1 MISFSI
7 DDLYHIY
14 ITKDLSTKELHMKKQ
29 KRLYLVLAVFL
40 VFFLEGCSLET
51 NGTDATNPSNAMKV
65 HYIDTGESDS
75 ILIESEGHYMLI
87 DAGDVDDKDT
97 IVIYLK
103 EQKVEKLD
111 YLILTHP
118 HADHIG
124 AASEVVNTF
133 SIGKIIMSPKT
144 NNTKVFETLLDTI
157 AKKNL
162 KITKPVVGDSY
173 TIGNAKFTI
182 FAPNSMDYGS
192 NLNNYSIGLRLVN
205 GDNSFLF
212 IGDSETEAIADIL
225 ASRQTL
231 DSDVLLCGHHG
242 SKTSTTADLLKAVTP
257 TYAVISVGDN
267 SYGHPSDSTLSL
279 LKKNNIKTYR
289 TDENGTIIATST
301 GSKITFSAKATDL
314 SNANTSDSN
323 KDDATSS
330 KSNVVYITDSGNKYH
345 KSGCSYLKNTKTK
358 TTVEKAKNAGYEP
371 CKICK
376 PAS

>member
-40 VFFLEGCSLET
+40 VFFLGGCSLET
-51 NGTDATNPSNAMKV
+51 NSTDATNPSNAMKV

-97 IVIYLK
+97 IVNYLK
-103 EQKVEKLD
+103 EHKVEKLD

-257 TYAVISVGDN
+257 NYAVISVGDN

-323 KDDATSS
+323 KDDATSN

>member
-7 DDLYHIY
+7 DDLYIY

-29 KRLYLVLAVFL
+29 KRLYLVLGVLL
-40 VFFLEGCSLET
+40 VFFLGGCSFET
-51 NGTDATNPSNAMKV
+51 NSTDATNPSNAMKV

-75 ILIESEGHYMLI
+75 ILIESESHYMLI
-87 DAGDVDDKDT
+87 DAGDVDDKAT
-97 IVIYLK
+97 IVNYLK

-162 KITKPVVGDSY
+162 KITKPVVGESY
-173 TIGNAKFTI
+173 TIGDAKFTI
-182 FAPNSMDYGS
+182 LAPNSMDYGS

-225 ASRQTL
+225 AGRQTL

-242 SKTSTTADLLKAVTP
+242 SKTSTTADLLKSVTP

-279 LKKNNIKTYR
+279 LKKSKIKTYR

-301 GSKITFSAKATDL
+301 GSEITFSAKATDL

-323 KDDATSS
+323 KDIATSS

-345 KSGCSYLKNTKTK
+345 KSGCSYLKNNKTK

>member
-1 MISFSI
+1 MS
-7 DDLYHIY
+7 
-14 ITKDLSTKELHMKKQ
+14 KQ
-29 KRLYLVLAVFL
+29 KRLYLGLTVLL
-40 VFFLEGCSLET
+40 VFILGGFAIKTCST
-51 NGTDATNPSNAMKV
+51 NAASNSKTMKV

-75 ILIESEGHYMLI
+75 ILIESGGHYMLI

-97 IVIYLK
+97 VVNYLK
-103 EQKVEKLD
+103 KQKVKKLD

-133 SIGKIIMSPKT
+133 SIGKIIMSSKT

-157 AKKNL
+157 AKKKL
-162 KITKPVVGDSY
+162 KITKPVVGDTY
-173 TIGNAKFTI
+173 TLGKAKFTI
-182 FAPNSMDYGS
+182 LAPNSMNYGS
-192 NLNNYSIGLRLVN
+192 NINNYSISLRLVN
-205 GDNSFLF
+205 GKNSFLF
-212 IGDSETEAIADIL
+212 IGDCETEAIADIL
-225 ASRQTL
+225 ANKQTL

-242 SKTSTTADLLKAVTP
+242 SKTSTTAGLLKAVTP

-279 LKKNNIKTYR
+279 LKKNKIKTYR

-314 SNANTSDSN
+314 SKINTSTSN
-323 KDDATSS
+323 KDDTSSS
-330 KSNVVYITDSGNKYH
+330 KSNVVYITNSGNKYH
-345 KSGCSYLKNTKTK
+345 KSGCRYLKSSKTK
-358 TTVEKAKNAGYEP
+358 TTVSKAKKAGYEP
-371 CKICK
+371 CKVCK